1 LSSIEATSD
10 ELLGAYTRAEDDAM
24 TLAFEGRGKKRLNR
38 VFDVIGFVYPD
49 YSYPSWKKAKKRKAA
64 TLAISVVPKGK
75 KIKVLTHR
83 PRYIE
88 TATVPKLGEGTSST
102 AEAEQPAP
110 ASPREE
116 LAELS
121 KIPATGSVETPK
133 HGAEAKGK
141 AAKEPELGE
150 TVVLPK
156 ILIPPAEPE
165 LPKVSKAPAITP
177 KRRRMASVL
186 DAVLESTRASTPAPA
201 KGTAEAATVRVEIEV
216 RPSVPTKAEPA
227 GTEQR
232 TEQRSSDASLALDK
246 KDAPE
251 KVKSPTPEAPSKDL
265 DFIIRHA
272 SGKRLSE
279 EEIAEAKH
287 YARELKYPKGALLYN
302 GTYEDDFLYCLSD
315 NKEISICW
323 EMAKTWDFRSLKL
336 AFLPCQ
342 RMTLQTALHTIVWR
356 YGSYGLINRLSFV
369 IYSRV
374 DPLSPFFLQ
383 GLILSNALRAQKNA
397 EDESCQIALGN
408 LRSEVIK
415 LRNEALEKDKI
426 LLSLVDRVK
435 KDEAKFNAQS
445 KAHRAEVENLKK
457 KLVEA
462 NENFEL
468 AKVKQEIIEWSNA
481 RLEKNVEE
489 LRESKERCFEKS
501 LDCVRKLKISFAK
514 VGAYSSEEKF
524 IRGDPEWVIDWIGEE
539 AKAFEE
545 ILSDRGDICAFTG
558 ARGVAA
564 ILEKAGCGHVKAM
577 A

>member
-64 TLAISVVPKGK
+64 TSAISVVPKGK

-141 AAKEPELGE
+141 AAKELELGE

-186 DAVLESTRASTPAPA
+186 DAVLELTRASTPAPA
-201 KGTAEAATVRVEIEV
+201 KGTVEAATVRVEIEV